1 MKYFVITESDD
12 LLSAGSFA
20 RLLCDGWPQAT
31 VEHVTHPDSTYAL
44 EFRVPMAHS
53 RVDGSLN
60 RSGNT
65 VAFIGDLRDCARFA
79 LWCRTI
85 VPAHDPL
92 TLCDES
98 MSGSL
103 ALEPAT
109 TAADIFQSFHYA
121 PPPP

>member
-12 LLSAGSFA
+12 LLAADSFA
-20 RLLCDGWPQAT
+20 RLLCDGWHQAT

-65 VAFIGDLRDCARFA
+65 VAFIGDLPD
-79 LWCRTI
+79 
-85 VPAHDPL
+85 
-92 TLCDES
+92 
-98 MSGSL
+98 
-103 ALEPAT
+103 
-109 TAADIFQSFHYA
+109 
-121 PPPP
+121 